1 MSEQETKMAE
11 LVDNLIQI
19 FSNEPPEFAI
29 NVLSMAL
36 GVVIAH
42 CDPEAEE
49 ILHHQFDANV
59 AMMIQTVRG
68 INKNEAH

>member
-19 FSNEPPEFAI
+19 FSNEPPDFAI

-42 CDPEAEE
+42 CDPEDEE
-49 ILHHQFDANV
+49 ALHHQFDSNV
-59 AMMIQTVRG
+59 AVMIQTVRG

>member
-19 FSNEPPEFAI
+19 FSNEPPDFAI

-42 CDPEAEE
+42 CDPESEE
-49 ILHHQFDANV
+49 ALHHQFDSNV